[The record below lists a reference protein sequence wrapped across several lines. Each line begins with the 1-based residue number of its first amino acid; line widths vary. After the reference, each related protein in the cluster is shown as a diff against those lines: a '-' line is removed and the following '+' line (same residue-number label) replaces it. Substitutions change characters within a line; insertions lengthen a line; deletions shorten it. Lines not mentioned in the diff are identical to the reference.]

1 MQYIVCYND
10 FDTLYCKQKCR
21 KCYNHEE
28 YIRNIE
34 RYRKY
39 RLIHKEKIEAYRKI
53 DYQKNKQYY
62 LDKHKQWVENNRE
75 RERKNNNSYKKRRMK
90 EDDLYYLKV
99 TLRSH
104 INECLVR
111 RNNYGTIIK
120 GTLHTEDILGCSFEE
135 FKIYIEKKFQ
145 SGMTWQNHGEWH
157 LDHIIPLASAKTKD
171 EVIKL
176 CHYIN
181 YQPLWAKDNLK
192 KGAKI

>member
-1 MQYIVCYND
+1 MQCIVCYND

-75 RERKNNNSYKKRRMK
+75 RERKNNN
-90 EDDLYYLKV
+90 
-99 TLRSH
+99 
-104 INECLVR
+104 
-111 RNNYGTIIK
+111 
-120 GTLHTEDILGCSFEE
+120 ILGCSFEE

-157 LDHIIPLASAKTKD
+157 LDHVIPLASAKTKD

-176 CHYIN
+176 CHYTN